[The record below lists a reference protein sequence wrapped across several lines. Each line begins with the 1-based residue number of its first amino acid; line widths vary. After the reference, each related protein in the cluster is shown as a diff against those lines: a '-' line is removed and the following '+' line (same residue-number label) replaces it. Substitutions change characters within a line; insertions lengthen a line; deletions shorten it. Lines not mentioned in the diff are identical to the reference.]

1 MLVFHSK
8 QTHGHAKKNRKIK
21 PSKSLPR

>member
-8 QTHGHAKKNRKIK
+8 QTHGHAKKTRKIK